1 MNTLHCLIVDDESI
15 SRKFLEHYIQ
25 QMDFLELVNSCA
37 NATDAITSLQKFHI
51 DVVLL
56 DIEMPEKSGLQML
69 EELDYKPAIILV
81 TAKEQY
87 AVKAYEL
94 DVVDYLVKPITYPRL
109 EKAIGKARKFLEVN
123 NRKADAEELFIKV
136 NSRFVKIHYNDILY
150 IEAQGDY
157 IQVHV
162 KDKKY
167 IMYNSMSEMQKRLPD
182 NRFVRVHRSYIINL
196 AYVTGV
202 KQAFVQLSENEIPLG
217 VSYKQKFLSLIKGM

>member
-1 MNTLHCLIVDDESI
+1 
-15 SRKFLEHYIQ
+15 
-25 QMDFLELVNSCA
+25 
-37 NATDAITSLQKFHI
+37 
-51 DVVLL
+51 
-56 DIEMPEKSGLQML
+56 KSGLQML

-94 DVVDYLVKPITYPRL
+94 DVVDYLVKPITFPRL

-157 IQVHV
+157 IQVHI

-167 IMYNSMSEMQKRLPD
+167 IMYNSMSVMQKRLPD
-182 NRFVRVHRSYIINL
+182 TRFVRVHRSYIINL

-217 VSYKQKFLSLIKGM
+217 VSYKKKFLSLIKGM

>member
-1 MNTLHCLIVDDESI
+1 MNTLRCLIVDDESI

-25 QMDFLELVNSCA
+25 QMDFLELVHSCA

-94 DVVDYLVKPITYPRL
+94 DVVDYLVKPITFPRL

-123 NRKADAEELFIKV
+123 NPKADAEELFIKV

-157 IQVHV
+157 IQVHI

-167 IMYNSMSEMQKRLPD
+167 IMYNSMSVMQKRLPG
-182 NRFVRVHRSYIINL
+182 NRFVRVHRSYIVNL

-202 KQAFVQLSENEIPLG
+202 KQAFVQLSDNEIPLG
-217 VSYKQKFLSLIKGM
+217 VSYKKKFLSLIKGM